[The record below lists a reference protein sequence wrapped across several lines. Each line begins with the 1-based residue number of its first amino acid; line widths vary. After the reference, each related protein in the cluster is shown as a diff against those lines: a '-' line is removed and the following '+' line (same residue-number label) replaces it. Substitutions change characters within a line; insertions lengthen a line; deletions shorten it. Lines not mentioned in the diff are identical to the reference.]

1 MIVLLHPRENL
12 DFTVVVETFN
22 YLEGTSLDS
31 VRAALRAVGGWSP
44 PGGGIE
50 VMLADVSGGA
60 EIRRLLAEEFPN
72 VHYLDAVGFGYD
84 EAKAKAAEN
93 ARGQIVV
100 YLDCDCI
107 PQAGWFERITAPLRD
122 GTAAATAGFAWYG
135 DGFWSKLQWL
145 LDFGFLL
152 PRRSRAL
159 GCYPSNNCAFTREVL
174 LRVPEPDGPMRCRC
188 YAHAQLLERIG
199 SPVMLVADAVVT
211 HERPPFFRER
221 LRQGYDMVAACWVDP
236 ELNEARWL
244 RYGNAAA
251 PLFYRR
257 RVRLDWR
264 ALRKHGDQ
272 AAFGRIERGVAYPL
286 IAVSRLLDAIGIVG
300 ALVAGRSA
308 RRVFDWTSHSPRDDG
323 APAIAGSES
332 VVRSAEK

>member
-1 MIVLLHPRENL
+1 MEI
-12 DFTVVVETFN
+12 TVVIETFN
-22 YLEGTSLDS
+22 YLEGTSLGS
-31 VRAALRAVGGWSP
+31 VRAALGAAGGWSL

-50 VMLADVSGGA
+50 VMLADVSGSV

-72 VHYLDAVGFGYD
+72 VRYLDAVGFGYD

-107 PQAGWFERITAPLRD
+107 PQAGWFERITAPLRE

-135 DGFWSKLQWL
+135 DGFWTRFQWL

-152 PRRSRAL
+152 PRRGRAL
-159 GCYPSNNCAFTREVL
+159 GCYPSNNSAFTREVL
-174 LRVPEPDGPMRCRC
+174 LRVPEIDGPMRCRC
-188 YAHAQLLERIG
+188 YAHAQLLARIG
-199 SPVMLVADAVVT
+199 SPVMLVAEAVVT

-236 ELNEARWL
+236 ELDEARWL
-244 RYGNAAA
+244 RYGIAAA
-251 PLFYRR
+251 PLLYRR
-257 RVRLDWR
+257 RVGLDWR

-272 AAFGRIERGVAYPL
+272 AAFGRIERGAAYPL
-286 IAVSRLLDAIGIVG
+286 IAASRLLDAIGIIG
-300 ALVAGRSA
+300 ALVAGPSA
-308 RRVFDWTSHSPRDDG
+308 RRLFDWSSHPPREV
-323 APAIAGSES
+323 AARAIGGSETAAS
-332 VVRSAEK
+332 SPEK